1 VGRVTLV
8 GLGTTFVEKGK
19 RMRKFKVHFGAFA
32 VVAALMLVLAPVSFG
47 QNSSVGTYGGSGGS
61 VAGSVASGTAGSG
74 PGSAASPTATASSS
88 SGLPFTGFDVAL
100 LAGGGLL
107 LVLGGFAMARMVART
122 GSEPADS
129 GL

>member
-1 VGRVTLV
+1 
-8 GLGTTFVEKGK
+8 
-19 RMRKFKVHFGAFA
+19 MRKVKLHFGAFA

-61 VAGSVASGTAGSG
+61 VAGSVASGSAGSG
-74 PGSAASPTATASSS
+74 SGSAASPTATASSS
-88 SGLPFTGFDVAL
+88 SSALPFTGFDVAL

>member
-1 VGRVTLV
+1 
-8 GLGTTFVEKGK
+8 
-19 RMRKFKVHFGAFA
+19 MRKFKVHTGAFA

-47 QNSSVGTYGGSGGS
+47 ENSSVGTYGGSGGS
-61 VAGSVASGTAGSG
+61 VAGSVASGSAGSG

-107 LVLGGFAMARMVART
+107 LVLGGFAMARMVARSE
-122 GSEPADS
+122 SEPADS

>member
-1 VGRVTLV
+1 
-8 GLGTTFVEKGK
+8 
-19 RMRKFKVHFGAFA
+19 MRKFKVHLGAFA

-61 VAGSVASGTAGSG
+61 VAGSVASGTAG

>member
-1 VGRVTLV
+1 
-8 GLGTTFVEKGK
+8 
-19 RMRKFKVHFGAFA
+19 MRKIKVHLGAFA

-47 QNSSVGTYGGSGGS
+47 QNSSVGTYGGAGGS
-61 VAGSVASGTAGSG
+61 VAGSIVSNDAGSG
-74 PGSAASPTATASSS
+74 PGATASPTASSSS

-107 LVLGGFAMARMVART
+107 LVLGGFAMARMVTRT